1 MSQVQLKQLQE
12 RLDGQEKE
20 NEQKKQDVK
29 NNNAALYDLKRTLKS
44 LIDNCES
51 SYVQFEDK
59 RQKVSRQLR

>member
-12 RLDGQEKE
+12 RLDEQEKE